1 MSATGMLD
9 ESALHAAE
17 VTMLEEAWHDVSPTP
32 ARRLL
37 IAAVQAFAE
46 RGYHATTTRDISS
59 RVGMSPAGVYVHY
72 RSKEELLYR
81 ITLLGH
87 QHSLSIVR
95 AAVDRH
101 PDATGRLGAVIGDFA
116 AWHALFHTPARVI
129 TYEMESLGE
138 AHRAEIMVLK
148 KEIDAVVRDTLELGV
163 EQGEFDVP
171 DVSGTALAL
180 LSLTVDVARW
190 YRTSG
195 RRQPSEIGAL
205 YADLALRMVR
215 R

>member
-1 MSATGMLD
+1 MNTAAADLD
-9 ESALHAAE
+9 EVA
-17 VTMLEEAWHDVSPTP
+17 MLERAWHDVSPAP

-46 RGYHATTTRDISS
+46 RGYHATTTRDIAT

-81 ITLLGH
+81 ICLVGH
-87 QHSLSIVR
+87 RHSLVALR
-95 AAVDRH
+95 AAAARSDDPVQQLRD
-101 PDATGRLGAVIGDFA
+101 VIGDFA

-129 TYEMESLGE
+129 SYELNALEP
-138 AHRAEIMVLK
+138 AHLTEITALRHEMDLLVRA
-148 KEIDAVVRDTLELGV
+148 TLEHGV
-163 EQGEFDVP
+163 ARGVFDVP
-171 DVSGTALAL
+171 DIPGTGLAL

-195 RRQPSEIGAL
+195 RRAPEDIGAL
-205 YADLALRMVR
+205 YADLAVRMVQAR
-215 R
+215 